1 MVKMIRHCTY
11 IFVCVFSVVYMEH
24 ESSHKVR
31 DVTESTRH
39 VILADNKG
47 HRYTYDTSAHSSTPF
62 AYVVH
67 GK

>member
-1 MVKMIRHCTY
+1 
-11 IFVCVFSVVYMEH
+11 MEH

-47 HRYTYDTSAHSSTPF
+47 HRYTYDTSDHTSTPF
-62 AYVVH
+62 TYVVH